1 MLVQVCVTCYC
12 LVDFIQLLSKFKQTS
27 DLEISTNLLS
37 LLIGFKVPPPPN
49 LGKIFFTIK
58 FKTMSNLVN
67 LQRSIYFTCQLM
79 SVSKHVIIND
89 LCVKYVGA
97 TQV

>member
-27 DLEISTNLLS
+27 DLENSTNSLS
-37 LLIGFKVPPPPN
+37 LLIWFKVTPPPLN
-49 LGKIFFTIK
+49 LGRISFTIK

-67 LQRSIYFTCQLM
+67 LQRFYFTCQLM
-79 SVSKHVIIND
+79 GVSKHVIINV
-89 LCVKYVGA
+89 LCVKYDRA